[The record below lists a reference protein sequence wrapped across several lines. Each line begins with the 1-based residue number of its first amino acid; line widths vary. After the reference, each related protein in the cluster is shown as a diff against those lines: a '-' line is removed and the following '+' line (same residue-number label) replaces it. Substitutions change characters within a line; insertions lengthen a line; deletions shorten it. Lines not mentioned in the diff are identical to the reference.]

1 MGDLGETILQSGA
14 SSRSFNQRVTV
25 LGLDLDSNSWFSVLF
40 TGIFWVYVCL
50 IELKLTFKVM
60 AKAES
65 GIDEGVRECLLCSD
79 RLRIETCLADPAGHN
94 PNKAQ
99 ASGVPG
105 GGRQRKRP
113 ESQNSNAWSRKPR
126 PASPLGVVRTA
137 PAAVRTS
144 RRPRSCHLSRHCTV
158 VLPWAFPPALR
169 LLAASAPLVQPGL
182 EPGDHW
188 PLRPLVWVCVAWKK
202 RQSGSPWHTE
212 SREHSRVSAPIC
224 LT

>member
-1 MGDLGETILQSGA
+1 MKSLTFHVVGDLGETILQSGA

-65 GIDEGVRECLLCSD
+65 GTDEGVRECLLCSD

-113 ESQNSNAWSRKPR
+113 EPRTATPGLGNPVPPR
-126 PASPLGVVRTA
+126 P
-137 PAAVRTS
+137 
-144 RRPRSCHLSRHCTV
+144 
-158 VLPWAFPPALR
+158 W
-169 LLAASAPLVQPGL
+169 GL
-182 EPGDHW
+182 
-188 PLRPLVWVCVAWKK
+188 
-202 RQSGSPWHTE
+202 
-212 SREHSRVSAPIC
+212 
-224 LT
+224 

>member
-79 RLRIETCLADPAGHN
+79 CLRIETCLADPAGHN

-99 ASGVPG
+99 ASGGPRRRQTKKKARVPEQQRLVSETPSRLALG
-105 GGRQRKRP
+105 GCEDGTCCCENLTTP
-113 ESQNSNAWSRKPR
+113 TEF
-126 PASPLGVVRTA
+126 SP
-137 PAAVRTS
+137 
-144 RRPRSCHLSRHCTV
+144 
-158 VLPWAFPPALR
+158 
-169 LLAASAPLVQPGL
+169 
-182 EPGDHW
+182 
-188 PLRPLVWVCVAWKK
+188 
-202 RQSGSPWHTE
+202 
-212 SREHSRVSAPIC
+212 
-224 LT
+224 

>member
-65 GIDEGVRECLLCSD
+65 GTDEGVRECLLCSD

-99 ASGVPG
+99 ASGGPRRRQTKKKARVPEQQRLVSETPSRLALG
-105 GGRQRKRP
+105 GCEDGTCCC
-113 ESQNSNAWSRKPR
+113 EN
-126 PASPLGVVRTA
+126 
-137 PAAVRTS
+137 
-144 RRPRSCHLSRHCTV
+144 LSRHCTV